1 MYKRQAKEVLGVSR
15 GGGGRRS
22 GAWWWNEDVREK
34 IKEKQKAYAAFSCCT
49 SEEEKG
55 AREVAYKVAKK
66 LAKKAVAIAK
76 NDAYKRVYQ
85 KLETKEGEKDVFKLA
100 KAREKKT
107 RDLGCVRCIK
117 GEDGKVLV
125 EELEIKERWRSYFSK
140 LFNGENEFSL
150 RVESG
155 VQHGHLNVRECSR
168 ISKEEVKE
176 ALRRMKSGKAVG
188 PDLIPVEIW
197 KCLGE
202 VGVDWLTELFNIVF
216 RTVKMPSEW
225 RTSTAIPLYKNK
237 GDVQNCNN
245 Y

>member
-1 MYKRQAKEVLGVSR
+1 
-15 GGGGRRS
+15 
-22 GAWWWNEDVREK
+22 VREK
-34 IKEKQKAYAAFSCCT
+34 IKEKQKAYAALSSCT

-55 AREVAYKVAKK
+55 MKKVTYKAAKK

-76 NDAYKRVYQ
+76 NDAYERLYQ
-85 KLETKEGEKDVFKLA
+85 KLETKEGEKDVFKLT

-125 EELEIKERWRSYFSK
+125 EETEITERWRRYFSR
-140 LFNGENEFSL
+140 LFNGETEYSL
-150 RVESG
+150 RVERG
-155 VQHGHLNVRECSR
+155 VQEGYLNVRECSR

-202 VGVDWLTELFNIVF
+202 VGPW
-216 RTVKMPSEW
+216 
-225 RTSTAIPLYKNK
+225 
-237 GDVQNCNN
+237 G
-245 Y
+245 

>member
-1 MYKRQAKEVLGVSR
+1 VG
-15 GGGGRRS
+15 
-22 GAWWWNEDVREK
+22 EK
-34 IKEKQKAYAAFSCCT
+34 IKEKQKAYAALSSCT

-55 AREVAYKVAKK
+55 MREVTYTVAKK

-76 NDAYKRVYQ
+76 NDAYEKLYQ

-100 KAREKKT
+100 KAREKRT
-107 RDLGCVRCIK
+107 RDLGGIRCIK

-125 EELEIKERWRSYFSK
+125 EETEIKERWQRYFSR
-140 LFNGENEFSL
+140 LFNGENEYSL
-150 RVESG
+150 RVDRG
-155 VQHGHLNVRECSR
+155 VREGHLNVRECSR

-176 ALRRMKSGKAVG
+176 ALRRMKSEKAVG

-202 VGVDWLTELFNIVF
+202 VGVEWLTELFNVIF

-225 RTSTAIPLYKNK
+225 RTSTVIPLYKDK
-237 GDVQNCNN
+237 GDIQDCNN